1 VWQLNDCWPVTS
13 WAIADYDAVPKPAG
27 MRPVALAPIA
37 LGFGVGAAGP
47 KPVVN
52 ESPIDVMLISVSAWS
67 LDGALRRLSR
77 LPVTALANATTEI
90 QLGLA
95 PLADDE
101 VLSLRGF
108 ADGHAL
114 AATAWRE
121 PYKALALLDPG
132 LVIARSG
139 PDTLTV
145 STARPVKGVWLSAP
159 GAEVRWS
166 DNFLDLCPGD
176 ALEIQ
181 APGLGDRPVSARWLG
196 DRRIPA

>member
-1 VWQLNDCWPVTS
+1 
-13 WAIADYDAVPKPAG
+13 
-27 MRPVALAPIA
+27 M
-37 LGFGVGAAGP
+37 
-47 KPVVN
+47 
-52 ESPIDVMLISVSAWS
+52 
-67 LDGALRRLSR
+67 DGALRRLSP

-121 PYKALALLDPG
+121 PYKALALPDPG
-132 LVIARSG
+132 LAIAVSG
-139 PDTLTV
+139 PDTLAV